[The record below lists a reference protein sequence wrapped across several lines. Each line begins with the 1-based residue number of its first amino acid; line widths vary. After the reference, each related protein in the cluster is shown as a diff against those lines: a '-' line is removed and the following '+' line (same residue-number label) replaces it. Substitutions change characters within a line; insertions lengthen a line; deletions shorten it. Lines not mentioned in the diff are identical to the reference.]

1 MDSFIADYPG
11 VIYLIGLGLVLC
23 IIYLYKKAEKAEKS
37 AILLEISKAVQAI
50 EGMAAQVTVL
60 FKKDSNRRSEVM
72 ELSERLGK
80 QEAKCD
86 ERTFF
91 QCVNRRTANA
101 PDSPRRRDSDSED

>member
-1 MDSFIADYPG
+1 MNKFIATYPG
-11 VIYLIGLGLVLC
+11 VIYLIGFGLVCLC
-23 IIYLYKKAEKAEKS
+23 IHLYKKSEKAEKS

-72 ELSERLGK
+72 ELTERLGK

-91 QCVNRRTANA
+91 QCVNRRTANV
-101 PDSPRRRDSDSED
+101 PDSPNRRDGDGG